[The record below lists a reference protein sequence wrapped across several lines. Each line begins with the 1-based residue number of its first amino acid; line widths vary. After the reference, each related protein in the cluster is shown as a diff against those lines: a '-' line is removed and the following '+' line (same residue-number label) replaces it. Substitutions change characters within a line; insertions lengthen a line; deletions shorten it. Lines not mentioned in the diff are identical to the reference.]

1 MKRHNIEFIWGWFD
15 ALRRR
20 DTESMAAALD
30 PEVVW
35 QGVRPDLVC
44 HGPAEV
50 VAAFVTAYDANQ
62 EIDSLELLGGDR
74 QIVLGARA
82 PELAVADVDT
92 GGEIYN
98 VFTIEDKR
106 ITRIEDYLQREQA
119 LRAAG
124 ITAAP
129 SEQDL
134 SVPRDG
140 EARGVR
146 RASAADAE
154 AIGRLLHDFNTEF
167 DDITPGQQALTERVV
182 QLLAGGD
189 TIVLLAGDGPDGLA
203 VLRFREAIWMQAL
216 ECYLAEL
223 YVVPE
228 RRGQGI
234 GRALMEASMD
244 VARERGAAYMD
255 LGTSEDDVAA
265 RALYE
270 SLGFSNREGRPDGPI
285 NHYYEREL

>member
-1 MKRHNIEFIWGWFD
+1 VKRHNIEFLWGWFD

-20 DTESMAAALD
+20 DTESMAAAFD
-30 PEVVW
+30 PGIVW

-44 HGPAEV
+44 HGAAEV
-50 VAAFVTAYDANQ
+50 TAVFLTAYDTNQ
-62 EIDSLELLGGDR
+62 EIDSLELLAGDGHV
-74 QIVLGARA
+74 VLGAHA
-82 PELAVADVDT
+82 QELAIDDVDT

-98 VFTIEDKR
+98 VFTIEAGK
-106 ITRIEDYLQREQA
+106 IKHIADYLERKEA
-119 LRAAG
+119 LAAAG
-124 ITAAP
+124 ITTGP
-129 SEQDL
+129 VHETRL
-134 SVPRDG
+134 STRTG
-140 EARGVR
+140 NRRGVR
-146 RASAADAE
+146 PASAADAE

-167 DDITPGQQALTERVV
+167 DDITPGPKALAERVV

-189 TIVLLAGDGPDGLA
+189 TIVLLAGGGPDGLA
-203 VLRFREAIWMQAL
+203 VLRFREAIWMEAL

-228 RRGQGI
+228 QRGEGI
-234 GRALMEASMD
+234 GRSLMKAAMD
-244 VARERGAAYMD
+244 VARDQGAAYMD
-255 LGTSEDDVAA
+255 LGTSENDVAA